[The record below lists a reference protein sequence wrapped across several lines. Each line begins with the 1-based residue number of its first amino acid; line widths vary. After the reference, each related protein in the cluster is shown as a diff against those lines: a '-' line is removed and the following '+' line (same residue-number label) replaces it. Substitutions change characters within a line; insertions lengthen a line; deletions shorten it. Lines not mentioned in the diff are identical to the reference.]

1 MYMYNMIHIPDMK
14 HETPEDVR
22 QWFLAEVE
30 KLWPVVGGSLSL
42 RKNRC
47 IRKNCLACQIGE
59 GHPAYALHTR
69 VQGRQ
74 SSVYVPDDLARMVA
88 AAAKRREKLKA
99 LLVEAGIRYVRA
111 LKARRGRR

>member
-1 MYMYNMIHIPDMK
+1 MK

-22 QWFLAEVE
+22 KWFLAEVE

-47 IRKNCLACQIGE
+47 IRKNCLACQTGE

-69 VQGRQ
+69 LGGRQ
-74 SSVYVPDDLARMVA
+74 SSVYVPDDLARTVEA
-88 AAAKRREKLKA
+88 AVRRREKLKR
-99 LLVEAGIRYVRA
+99 LLIEAGIRYVKA
-111 LKARRGRR
+111 LKAQRRGR

>member
-1 MYMYNMIHIPDMK
+1 MYNMIHILNMK

-22 QWFLAEVE
+22 KWFLAEVE

-47 IRKNCLACQIGE
+47 IRKNCWACQSGE

-69 VQGRQ
+69 LRGRQ
-74 SSVYVPDDLARMVA
+74 GSVYVPDDLARSVEVA
-88 AAAKRREKLKA
+88 VKNRLKLKA
-99 LLVEAGIRYVRA
+99 LLVEAGIRYVKA
-111 LKARRGRR
+111 LKAQRSGR